1 MPKFC
6 THTVPTHHACPCMSW
21 HSRSSLHRALSV
33 PQGSY
38 ITMPCNGVMMIGTA
52 GVAVCATWMAS
63 CRALLSWSSSALA
76 LCASSSDT
84 EALAAAILC
93 SSRSRFTACK
103 LRSASTSCALSA
115 STHRCSCSREE
126 EDDCLAGPL
135 LCSGALR
142 RGRPCIHTFCAPEA
156 RCLDGL
162 QYVLQHEGG

>member
-103 LRSASTSCALSA
+103 LRSASTSC
-115 STHRCSCSREE
+115 
-126 EDDCLAGPL
+126 
-135 LCSGALR
+135 SGALR